1 MKVEVPD
8 ASADKK
14 EIERNAP
21 DLQNDHVLHIGAKV
35 MELDDDYGDDDE
47 VITAFIYTRI
57 VYSEVKY
64 DIAES
69 ISIDG
74 AIYGIYIKRNAS
86 GALWV
91 KSMINPR

>member
-1 MKVEVPD
+1 MEVEVPD

-14 EIERNAP
+14 EIEWNAS

-35 MELDDDYGDDDE
+35 MELDDDE

-86 GALWV
+86 GALLV
-91 KSMINPR
+91 KSMINLDLDD